1 MKEGLTFDDVL
12 LVPQYSEVLPKDVI
26 LKTSLTKNISLNIP
40 IISAAM
46 DTVTESSMAIEIAKE
61 GGVGIIHKNMSIN
74 EQAEEVKKVKRYESG
89 MIQDPLTLTP
99 DQTIGDAK
107 KYMKDYNL
115 SGLPVVDEK
124 KRLVGIL
131 TKRDILFEDNM
142 NIQVKER
149 MTSKDLVVAKKGINL
164 KKAKEIFR
172 EKRIEKLPVVDDN
185 NHLIGLIT
193 IKDIL
198 NLVEHPFA
206 CKDRLGRL
214 RVGAAIGVSSDSFER
229 AEKLIEAGVDIIV
242 IDSAH
247 GDSKNVISKV
257 KEIKKRFKID
267 VIAGNVATKDGAKHL
282 IDAGVDG
289 VKVGIG
295 PGSICT
301 TRVIAGVGVPQL
313 SAIMDVKDAT
323 SSNNIPL
330 IADGGIVY
338 SGDIVKALAAGADV
352 VMIGGLLAGTDEA
365 PGETVIMDGRK
376 FKVYR
381 GMGSIDAMLK
391 GSKDRYFQDD
401 AQKLVPEGI
410 VARVPYKGKVSEVLF
425 QLVGGI
431 RSGMGYCGAK
441 DIKELQKK
449 ANFVKISY
457 ASIKEN
463 HPHNVIISKESP
475 NYEGPK

>member
-1 MKEGLTFDDVL
+1 
-12 LVPQYSEVLPKDVI
+12 
-26 LKTSLTKNISLNIP
+26 
-40 IISAAM
+40 
-46 DTVTESSMAIEIAKE
+46 
-61 GGVGIIHKNMSIN
+61 
-74 EQAEEVKKVKRYESG
+74 
-89 MIQDPLTLTP
+89 
-99 DQTIGDAK
+99 
-107 KYMKDYNL
+107 
-115 SGLPVVDEK
+115 
-124 KRLVGIL
+124 
-131 TKRDILFEDNM
+131 
-142 NIQVKER
+142 
-149 MTSKDLVVAKKGINL
+149 
-164 KKAKEIFR
+164 
-172 EKRIEKLPVVDDN
+172 
-185 NHLIGLIT
+185 
-193 IKDIL
+193 
-198 NLVEHPFA
+198 
-206 CKDRLGRL
+206 LGRL
-214 RVGAAIGVSSDSFER
+214 RVGAAIGVSADSFER